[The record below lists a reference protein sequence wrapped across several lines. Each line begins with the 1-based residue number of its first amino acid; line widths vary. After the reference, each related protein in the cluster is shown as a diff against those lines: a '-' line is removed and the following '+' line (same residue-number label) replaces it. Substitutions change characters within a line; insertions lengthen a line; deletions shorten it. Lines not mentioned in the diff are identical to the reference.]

1 MISWQTV
8 WYYVSQ
14 FILILFSL
22 IELLLAAKLDMPNSL
37 ISLVLGVVLAVIA
50 YFKYRRRRRRYETDF
65 EQEYYNFTSKQKLIN
80 FQRNV

>member
-1 MISWQTV
+1 VIPWQTV

-50 YFKYRRRRRRYETDF
+50 YLKYRRRRRRYETDF
-65 EQEYYNFTSKQKLIN
+65 EQEY
-80 FQRNV
+80 

>member
-8 WYYVSQ
+8 WYYISQ

-37 ISLVLGVVLAVIA
+37 ISLVLGVALAVIA

-65 EQEYYNFTSKQKLIN
+65 EQEY
-80 FQRNV
+80 

>member
-1 MISWQTV
+1 MIPWQTV

-22 IELLLAAKLDMPNSL
+22 IELLLAAQLDMPNSL

-65 EQEYYNFTSKQKLIN
+65 EQEY
-80 FQRNV
+80 

>member
-1 MISWQTV
+1 MITWQTV

-65 EQEYYNFTSKQKLIN
+65 EQEY
-80 FQRNV
+80 

>member
-1 MISWQTV
+1 MIPWQTV

-37 ISLVLGVVLAVIA
+37 ISLVIGVVLAIIA
-50 YFKYRRRRRRYETDF
+50 YIKYRRRRRRYETDF
-65 EQEYYNFTSKQKLIN
+65 EQEY
-80 FQRNV
+80 

>member
-1 MISWQTV
+1 MIPWQTV

-14 FILILFSL
+14 FILIIFSL

-50 YFKYRRRRRRYETDF
+50 YLKYRRRRRRYETDF
-65 EQEYYNFTSKQKLIN
+65 EQEY
-80 FQRNV
+80 